1 MKLTFRKL
9 ISAPVIKASLINY
22 AHTDHTGVDTNVHAA
37 GVIAKKFLGNTEN
50 TFICETISNFLGLNM
65 TDTNI
70 QESEMKKNKKKIK
83 ILFFLPFTIR

>member
-70 QESEMKKNKKKIK
+70 PGIRNEEQEEED
-83 ILFFLPFTIR
+83 